1 MQIKSFVLAAALA
14 AAVGWA
20 GPASAQL
27 GPPYGV
33 APYPGMGFGMDGAA
47 MMGGAGMMAGGSMG
61 PMGPMGPMGIAPIGA
76 QAQAPGAPGCG
87 IGPDCAADPNGGY
100 GGYCGGDGC
109 GCGNC
114 DGWCHHIN
122 IFGEF
127 LYLRPRNAEIAYA
140 VPIDGNLLPP
150 AQQFQVGP
158 VRVVDPDFSPG
169 FRFGA
174 GFTIGNCNS
183 IVVTWSQL
191 DSHTQ
196 DAFDLPGLGPVVRSL
211 VSPSPPG
218 LNVAADGLF
227 ARADLDTQF
236 KLLDIDYKG
245 LIAYCCDYQVAY
257 VVGARYANLEQHF
270 RSVFEQN
277 GVNNVRAESEF
288 DGGGLKLGLEG
299 ERYGN
304 STRFFVYGKGY
315 ASLVGGTFRTR
326 YEYFNQSDP
335 SIVDTSWKAGRLVSI
350 LDLELGLGWRNHCD
364 NLRFSVGYLFS
375 SWLNVVKTNEW
386 INTVQQ
392 NNFVDP
398 SDNYH
403 GLMTFD
409 GLTARAEFLW

>member
-1 MQIKSFVLAAALA
+1 MQFKSFVLAAALA
-14 AAVGWA
+14 VAVGWA
-20 GPASAQL
+20 GPAAAQL

-33 APYPGMGFGMDGAA
+33 AYPGAGMGMDGG
-47 MMGGAGMMAGGSMG
+47 MMGGPMMGQ
-61 PMGPMGPMGIAPIGA
+61 MGPMGPMGIAPIGA
-76 QAQAPGAPGCG
+76 QGPAQVGAPGCG
-87 IGPDCAADPNGGY
+87 FEPNCAADPSGAGCY
-100 GGYCGGDGC
+100 GGDGC
-109 GCGNC
+109 GCGC
-114 DGWCHHIN
+114 SDGWCHHIN

-140 VPIDGNLLPP
+140 VPIDGNILPP
-150 AQQFQVGP
+150 GQQFQVGP
-158 VRVVDPDFSPG
+158 VQLVDPDYSPG

-174 GFTIGNCNS
+174 GFTLGECNA

-191 DSHTQ
+191 DSFTH
-196 DAFDLPGLGPVVRSL
+196 DEFSLPGLGPVVRSL

-218 LNVAADGLF
+218 LNVAADGLL

-245 LIAYCCDYQVAY
+245 LFAYCCDYQLAY

-270 RSVFEQN
+270 RSAFEQN

-288 DGGGLKLGLEG
+288 DGAGLKLGLEG

-304 STRFFVYGKGY
+304 CTRFFVYGKGF
-315 ASLVGGTFRTR
+315 ASLVGGSFRTR
-326 YEYFNQSDP
+326 YEYNNQSDP
-335 SIVDTSWKAGRLVSI
+335 LIVDTSWKAGRLVTI
-350 LDLELGLGWRNHCD
+350 LDLEAGLGWRNHCD
-364 NLRFSVGYLFS
+364 NLRFSVGYMFS

-386 INTVQQ
+386 INTVQT

-398 SDNYH
+398 SDNYN

>member
-1 MQIKSFVLAAALA
+1 
-14 AAVGWA
+14 
-20 GPASAQL
+20 
-27 GPPYGV
+27 
-33 APYPGMGFGMDGAA
+33 
-47 MMGGAGMMAGGSMG
+47 
-61 PMGPMGPMGIAPIGA
+61 
-76 QAQAPGAPGCG
+76 
-87 IGPDCAADPNGGY
+87 
-100 GGYCGGDGC
+100 
-109 GCGNC
+109 
-114 DGWCHHIN
+114 
-122 IFGEF
+122 
-127 LYLRPRNAEIAYA
+127 
-140 VPIDGNLLPP
+140 VPIDGNILPP

-158 VRVVDPDFSPG
+158 VNVVDPDYSPG

-174 GFTIGNCNS
+174 GFTIGNCNA

-191 DSHTQ
+191 DSFTH
-196 DAFDLPGLGPVVRSL
+196 DSVDLPGLGPVVRSL
-211 VSPSPPG
+211 VSPTPPS

-277 GVNNVRAESEF
+277 GTNVVRAESEF
-288 DGGGLKLGLEG
+288 DGAGLKLGLEG

-315 ASLVGGTFRTR
+315 ASLVAGTYRTR

-335 SIVDTSWKAGRLVSI
+335 SIVDTTWKAGRVTTI

-398 SDNYH
+398 SDNYN